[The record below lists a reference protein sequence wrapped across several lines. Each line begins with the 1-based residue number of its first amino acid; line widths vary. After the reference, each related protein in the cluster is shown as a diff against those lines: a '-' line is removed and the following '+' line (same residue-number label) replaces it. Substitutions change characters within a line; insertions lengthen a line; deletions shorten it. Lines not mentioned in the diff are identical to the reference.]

1 MELKKN
7 KIENQILKPFGP
19 SIIKIKI
26 PQDTIDQMNL
36 FVDEMVQNK
45 EKLEKFNEG
54 SKLAGNVYQE
64 FLMNTDFMKKIKWG
78 EFIAQASNHWIWEE
92 KKSQLKSF
100 QIIKSWIVRQF
111 KNEYNPIHFHTG
123 HISGVGYLKVPNTMG
138 KTFQKEKKI
147 NHNGKLVLIDGSKKL
162 FCSPTYIITPKVG
175 DLYLFPSYLMHTV
188 YPFSGTDEERRSVSF
203 NAKIDDQASSL

>member
-1 MELKKN
+1 MESKKN
-7 KIENQILKPFGP
+7 KMEHQILKPFGP

-78 EFIAQASNHWIWEE
+78 EFIAQAS
-92 KKSQLKSF
+92 
-100 QIIKSWIVRQF
+100 
-111 KNEYNPIHFHTG
+111 
-123 HISGVGYLKVPNTMG
+123 
-138 KTFQKEKKI
+138 
-147 NHNGKLVLIDGSKKL
+147 
-162 FCSPTYIITPKVG
+162 
-175 DLYLFPSYLMHTV
+175 
-188 YPFSGTDEERRSVSF
+188 
-203 NAKIDDQASSL
+203 SL

>member
-1 MELKKN
+1 MESKKN
-7 KIENQILKPFGP
+7 KMEHQILKPFGP

-36 FVDEMVQNK
+36 FVDKMVQNK

-162 FCSPTYIITPKVG
+162 FCSPTYVITPKVG